1 MYCGG
6 NNKGCGR
13 GGKRFSW
20 RGYADELRFFIHTR
34 AGKECGEFVGNSA
47 GFRWR
52 LFLSPHPTTFSPAA
66 DGTYPPVVRT
76 L

>member
-13 GGKRFSW
+13 GGKRFLW
-20 RGYADELRFFIHTR
+20 PEYEDGLRFFIHTR
-34 AGKECGEFVGNSA
+34 AGKGCGGFVGNSA
-47 GFRWR
+47 VFIWR
-52 LFLSPHPTTFSPAA
+52 TFLSPLPTTFSPAA
-66 DGTYPPVVRT
+66 DGTYPPVVRM